1 MEIIYRKLE
10 ELKKLENNPRTISD
24 EQLDKL
30 KESIRNNPD
39 YFEARPIILSDRTGE
54 LIIIAGNQRYDAC
67 ISARY
72 ATSTDRSYSQPDR
85 GKGT

>member
-30 KESIRNNPD
+30 KESI
-39 YFEARPIILSDRTGE
+39 
-54 LIIIAGNQRYDAC
+54 
-67 ISARY
+67 
-72 ATSTDRSYSQPDR
+72 
-85 GKGT
+85 

>member
-30 KESIRNNPD
+30 KESIPKQSGLFRSPTD
-39 YFEARPIILSDRTGE
+39 HPVRP
-54 LIIIAGNQRYDAC
+54 Y
-67 ISARY
+67 
-72 ATSTDRSYSQPDR
+72 
-85 GKGT
+85 

>member
-24 EQLDKL
+24 EQLDNL
-30 KESIRNNPD
+30 KETIRNNPD
-39 YFEARPIILSDRTGE
+39 YFEARRLLLYI
-54 LIIIAGNQRYDAC
+54 
-67 ISARY
+67 ARY